1 MNQLDIYCFT
11 SIARTKSFSITAR
24 ELMISQQA
32 VSNHIKTL
40 EEEVGYTLFFRYGQS
55 AVLTKAGEILLDYFI
70 KRDDLAAEF
79 FQTHSTKE
87 ASAPFL
93 IAWSQWVGCPAI
105 PEQIMKGFRLKYPQH
120 HFLVADMTVKK
131 IKEAIRE
138 KKIDILFTSQY
149 SAEYMSMSWEH
160 TYICSQEIC
169 LVRSKRMDYTDKDLE
184 KYPFFT
190 VPAGESNEHAVIER
204 ARSTCAKMGFVPR
217 NVYVCDDLGSAY
229 LNVLTMNGLSFG
241 TDNTALLPEGNFELT
256 KTGVYSDYIMCSPY
270 YTTDPAVKKF
280 KDFVQESIKTIEHR
294 SIKEAGQ

>member
-79 FQTHSTKE
+79 FKTHNTKE
-87 ASAPFL
+87 EGAPFL
-93 IAWSQWVGCPAI
+93 IAWSQWAGCPNI
-105 PEQIMKGFRLKYPQH
+105 PAQILKGFRKTFPQH

-204 ARSTCAKMGFVPR
+204 ARNTCAKMGFIPR

-256 KTGVYSDYIMCSPY
+256 KSGVYSDYIMCSPY

-280 KDFVQESIKTIEHR
+280 KDYVQQSIKTIEHR